1 MTDVQR
7 EVPEQQT
14 EQGDFGQGWEELHH
28 RLRTRYVGRRIHW
41 FEEVTSTNDV
51 ARALAEA
58 GAPEGTAVLARTQ
71 TAGRGRLG
79 RRWVS
84 PPGGLWLS
92 VVLRPIAAPH
102 EIPRLALA
110 VGVACSRAVE
120 KCCALR
126 LGLRW
131 PNDLVVEG
139 KKVGGI
145 LLEAG
150 PEVRW
155 VVAGIGINV
164 QVPAELL
171 PEGAGSLRDAIK
183 QPVDRTALLQA
194 VLMELELVYEVF
206 RGGDWATLLGW
217 WRQRSTTLGRR
228 VRVYVSSGTYEGM
241 AEDVDED
248 GALVLRLADGRRKRI
263 VVGDVAQPTPEPP
276 GDGRG

>member
-1 MTDVQR
+1 MTDV
-7 EVPEQQT
+7 
-14 EQGDFGQGWEELHH
+14 ELEAVHTG
-28 RLRTRYVGRRIHW
+28 LRTRYVGRRIHW

-51 ARALAEA
+51 ARTLAEA

-102 EIPRLALA
+102 EVPRLGLA
-110 VGVACSRAVE
+110 VGVGCSRAVE
-120 KCCALR
+120 RCCPVR

-164 QVPAELL
+164 QVPRDLL
-171 PEGAGSLRDAIK
+171 PEGAGSLEDLVGS
-183 QPVDRTALLQA
+183 PVDRAALLQA
-194 VLMELELVYEVF
+194 LLGELELVYEVF
-206 RGGDWATLLGW
+206 RGGDWATLREW

-228 VRVYVSSGTYEGM
+228 VRVHVSSGVYEGV

-248 GALVLRLADGRRKRI
+248 GALVVRLADGRRKRI
-263 VVGDVAQPTPEPP
+263 VAGEVG
-276 GDGRG
+276 